1 MPITESRI
9 AAVFGSGAAPDA
21 PANATGSAVQ
31 KIAELDAALAEL
43 ADENREGGETRAQAY
58 ARILTERPEIY
69 DRYELA
75 KRKIMASHGFDGGVE

>member
-1 MPITESRI
+1 MPITEKRI
-9 AAVFGSGAAPDA
+9 AEVFGSDTAPEA
-21 PANATGSAVQ
+21 PTTATGSAVQ
-31 KIAELDAALAEL
+31 KIAKLDAALAEL

-75 KRKIMASHGFDGGVE
+75 KRKIMASHGFEGGVE

>member
-9 AAVFGSGAAPDA
+9 TAIFGSGAAPDA

-31 KIAELDAALAEL
+31 KIAKLDAALAEL

-58 ARILTERPEIY
+58 ARILSERPEIY

-75 KRKIMASHGFDGGVE
+75 KRKIMADHGFDGGAE